1 MDFRNCHPPHS
12 NELLTH
18 KAAREATDELA
29 TLLKVVYYIEQQVYC
44 AKFTYLLLYMDRTN
58 SQLLALWDTA
68 LQFLETLIWTWSST
82 QEVSTC
88 KHKTR

>member
-29 TLLKVVYYIEQQVYC
+29 TLLKVLEQPAMC
-44 AKFTYLLLYMDRTN
+44 NNSLYLLYANRTI
-58 SQLLALWDTA
+58 SPLLSVKLSIFIDGITFQNNEYIIR
-68 LQFLETLIWTWSST
+68 LGIIS
-82 QEVSTC
+82 
-88 KHKTR
+88 

>member
-29 TLLKVVYYIEQQVYC
+29 TLLKVVYYIEQQV
-44 AKFTYLLLYMDRTN
+44 
-58 SQLLALWDTA
+58 
-68 LQFLETLIWTWSST
+68 
-82 QEVSTC
+82 
-88 KHKTR
+88 

>member
-29 TLLKVVYYIEQQVYC
+29 TLLKES
-44 AKFTYLLLYMDRTN
+44 MRG
-58 SQLLALWDTA
+58 
-68 LQFLETLIWTWSST
+68 E
-82 QEVSTC
+82 
-88 KHKTR
+88 